1 MEESV
6 YFGLML
12 MAVGMTTVFV
22 ILGLV
27 VLGGKLTILL
37 TNRWAPASLPRPVV
51 RPVAGAVAASK
62 IAAITA
68 VVEVVTGG
76 KGQIKEIKK
85 EKK

>member
-12 MAVGMTTVFV
+12 MVVGMTTVFV

-37 TNRWAPASLPRPVV
+37 TNRWAPVPQPMPVV
-51 RPVAGAVAASK
+51 RSAAGGIAASK

-76 KGQIKEIKK
+76 KGRIKEIKK
-85 EKK
+85 EK